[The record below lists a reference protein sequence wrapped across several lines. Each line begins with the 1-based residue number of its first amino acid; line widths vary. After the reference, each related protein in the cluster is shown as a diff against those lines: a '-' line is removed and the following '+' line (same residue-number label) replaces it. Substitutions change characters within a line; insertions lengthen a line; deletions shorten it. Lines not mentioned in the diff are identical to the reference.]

1 MVISPVSKNKIIK
14 LKYLD
19 LANVIWNDFVY
30 HNPIVYTE
38 KNQASI
44 INEML
49 DGIGYVEGMNL
60 FIEATTINSSYWA
73 EIIAKK
79 TGGTAFSYLLHSH
92 IDHLKEQEIEFFE
105 FKYQQKLLAGM
116 TENTLRDIF
125 SQSKNFKVND
135 YYSFKADGRDPLT
148 NEIEKCAYYITDI
161 QEKKD
166 KGALVIGYF
175 GTLNKP
181 HIYELSNRI
190 VDYVNKHPNRMF
202 VYVTIGSS
210 ENNRAEKYIS
220 HLFKDMNNV
229 VYVQIEEMY
238 PVPINLFKLMDVCI
252 GSWGSARTASRTG
265 VKTIRLMGDTD
276 VVAQG
281 IIGITLRNN
290 IYYDLPCGT
299 ETLEDYL
306 DNILFHDT
314 YDAINN
320 NSIVSYR
327 DYEISQ
333 VQMDEFLMEYL
344 NKARQAEYF
353 PINDIKRNKNEI
365 FIKIANYLLDY
376 KLVER
381 IRLCI
386 KKRLKVCK

>member
-1 MVISPVSKNKIIK
+1 
-14 LKYLD
+14 
-19 LANVIWNDFVY
+19 
-30 HNPIVYTE
+30 
-38 KNQASI
+38 
-44 INEML
+44 
-49 DGIGYVEGMNL
+49 
-60 FIEATTINSSYWA
+60 
-73 EIIAKK
+73 
-79 TGGTAFSYLLHSH
+79 
-92 IDHLKEQEIEFFE
+92 
-105 FKYQQKLLAGM
+105 
-116 TENTLRDIF
+116 
-125 SQSKNFKVND
+125 
-135 YYSFKADGRDPLT
+135 
-148 NEIEKCAYYITDI
+148 
-161 QEKKD
+161 
-166 KGALVIGYF
+166 
-175 GTLNKP
+175 
-181 HIYELSNRI
+181 
-190 VDYVNKHPNRMF
+190 
-202 VYVTIGSS
+202 
-210 ENNRAEKYIS
+210 
-220 HLFKDMNNV
+220 
-229 VYVQIEEMY
+229 
-238 PVPINLFKLMDVCI
+238 
-252 GSWGSARTASRTG
+252 
-265 VKTIRLMGDTD
+265 MGDTD